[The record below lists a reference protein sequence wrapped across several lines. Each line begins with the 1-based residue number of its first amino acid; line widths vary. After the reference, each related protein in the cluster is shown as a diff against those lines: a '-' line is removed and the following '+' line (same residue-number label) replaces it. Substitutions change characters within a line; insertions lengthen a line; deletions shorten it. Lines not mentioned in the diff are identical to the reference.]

1 MRNAKSVSMERRHE
15 RSIHWKGALY
25 ALVVAVFVYA
35 AKMFI
40 VDNPAN
46 IFLVYTGVFFVVL
59 GFALSIAEK
68 SMNIPFFNAIPN
80 WQGAGVMVN
89 ACFLVG
95 IRTRF
100 SICRYNW
107 IYIGNSSCGGYTCS
121 SENIY
126 DKRIINVVNI

>member
-68 SMNIPFFNAIPN
+68 SMNIPFFNAISN

-95 IRTRF
+95 LGLGLAFADITGFIFGTAVVVAILVVQRTF
-100 SICRYNW
+100 M
-107 IYIGNSSCGGYTCS
+107 TK
-121 SENIY
+121 E
-126 DKRIINVVNI
+126 